1 MSDRDDFGAF
11 LIGFVV
17 GGITGAITALL
28 FAPQAGEETR
38 TMIRDKAI
46 ELRDQTS
53 ETVGESLAKAEK
65 AAKDAVTQAEKLLD
79 EAKKRASELAE
90 KGQVLLDESKE
101 RVSKAVPK
109 RSAKK
114 PTSPKKEA

>member
-65 AAKDAVTQAEKLLD
+65 AAKDAVKQAEKLLD
-79 EAKKRASELAE
+79 EAKKRASDFSI
-90 KGQVLLDESKE
+90 GNS
-101 RVSKAVPK
+101 RK
-109 RSAKK
+109 RGCVGRGYLRADC
-114 PTSPKKEA
+114 AGRRAL